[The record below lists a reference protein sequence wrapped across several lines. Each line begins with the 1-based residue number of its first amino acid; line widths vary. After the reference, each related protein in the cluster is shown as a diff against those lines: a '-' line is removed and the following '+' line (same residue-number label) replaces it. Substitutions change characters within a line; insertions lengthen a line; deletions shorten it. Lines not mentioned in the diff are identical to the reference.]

1 MALKFERPLLII
13 SVDFGTTYCAVAHAL
28 LHPDQRTTDTR
39 LGLFP
44 TDYLHSIHFQSD
56 TSNNE
61 QVKTQLAWCERK
73 QDFLWGGEVDRAIY
87 EEDILES
94 SRITLL
100 KLALDET
107 DEKTQG
113 IRDDLGLQLEGL
125 IPLCGKRSTLDLIE
139 IYLEKLYTHSL
150 AAIREARGRDILQ
163 DTDIQCLMC
172 VPALWDYEEREKMV
186 EVATKAGSRLRL
198 PQPKLVSEAEA
209 AVMFYMQEQFSRQP
223 VHLDPRNV
231 LSWPEESFLVLDVG
245 GGTGVSTR
253 RQSQCM
259 SVPWLMFVLGPYYLH
274 FPRAHLARRC
284 RWHRRNLWVGPFE

>member
-1 MALKFERPLLII
+1 MKQLLII

-28 LHPDQRTTDTR
+28 LHPDQRKTDTR

-44 TDYLHSIHFQSD
+44 TDYLHSIQFQSD
-56 TSNNE
+56 IGNSE

-87 EEDILES
+87 EAEILES
-94 SRITLL
+94 SRINLL

-113 IRDDLGLQLEGL
+113 IRDDLDLQLERL
-125 IPLCGKRSTLDLIE
+125 IPLCGKRSILDLIG

-163 DTDIQCLMC
+163 DTEIQCLMC
-172 VPALWDYEEREKMV
+172 VPALWDYEERENMV
-186 EVATKAGSRLRL
+186 EVATKAGSRLGL

-209 AVMFYMQEQFSRQP
+209 AVMFYMQERFSRQP
-223 VHLDPRNV
+223 VQHDPRNV
-231 LSWPEESFLVLDVG
+231 IPWPEESFLVLDVG
-245 GGTGVSTR
+245 GGTGVSTN
-253 RQSQCM
+253 RQTYCR
-259 SVPWLMFVLGPYYLH
+259 SVPWLMLTLGSHYLH
-274 FPRAHLARRC
+274 FPRANLTRRC
-284 RWHRRNLWVGPFE
+284 RWNWRDMWVSPLK